1 MQRIYYCLLLLTLT
15 SLPFLLDAQSLGSQV
30 SLRGGLSIGSPI
42 IVKNIPEEATGR
54 PGFGPN
60 LGIQW
65 RERFHP
71 NFSLSIGLGY
81 SEKGSQFTSPVT
93 GKYDAARGI
102 LGETFPIPIRIK
114 YTGTVDAKIQ
124 NSYLD
129 FPIIASVHTTR
140 WRFGLGYQYSK
151 LLKGSLTGSVDVKA
165 LLLTFKD
172 QAFDESANIQTRE
185 NVGLLSIERA
195 FSDRL
200 SISFE
205 TTVSLGRLMIK
216 EEDGV
221 SNPRN
226 VYIHLLVGYKL
237 FDVARKPVRP

>member
-1 MQRIYYCLLLLTLT
+1 MQRIPYYFLLIIVS
-15 SLPFLLDAQSLGSQV
+15 SLPFLLTAQSLGSQV
-30 SLRGGLSIGSPI
+30 FLRGGLSIGSPI
-42 IVKNIPEEATGR
+42 IVKNIPEGATGK

-71 NFSLSIGLGY
+71 NFSLAIGIGY

-124 NSYLD
+124 NNYLD
-129 FPIIASVHTTR
+129 FPIIASVHTAR

-151 LLKGSLTGSVDVKA
+151 LLKGRLAGSVDVKA
-165 LLLTFKD
+165 LLLTFND

-185 NVGLLSIERA
+185 NVALLSIERA
-195 FSDRL
+195 FSDRISL
-200 SISFE
+200 SFE
-205 TTVSLGRLMIK
+205 TSVSLGRLMIQ
-216 EEDGV
+216 EEEGV

-226 VYIHLLVGYKL
+226 VYAHLLVGYKL
-237 FDVARKPVRP
+237 FDIARRAVRP

>member
-1 MQRIYYCLLLLTLT
+1 MQRILYYLLLLSLGSFPTLLT
-15 SLPFLLDAQSLGSQV
+15 GQSLGSQV
-30 SLRGGLSIGSPI
+30 LLRGGLSIGSPV

-71 NFSLSIGLGY
+71 NFSLSIGIGY

-124 NSYLD
+124 NNYVD
-129 FPIIASVHTTR
+129 FPIIVSVHSTR
-140 WRFGLGYQYSK
+140 WRFGVGYQYSK

-172 QAFDESANIQTRE
+172 QAFDDSANIQTRE

-195 FSDRL
+195 FTDKL
-200 SISFE
+200 SITFE
-205 TTVSLGRLMIK
+205 TSVSLGRLMIN
-216 EEDGV
+216 EQEGV

-226 VYIHLLVGYKL
+226 VYVHLLVGYKL
-237 FDVARKPVRP
+237 FDIARKPVRP